1 MIPDPSHLSSQSRS
15 LIAVLLAALSSLV
28 IPATGFSASPSA
40 YVREIIERE
49 APGQVNASVRCV
61 TSSELAR
68 QADRSAVGTAL
79 SGVTITQRGR
89 RARILLS
96 YSRVCKPIARYRL
109 TGKLYGTTALA
120 ILTVLHEAAH
130 ARGIRV
136 EWKATCAAIPGTLR
150 MLRRWGADRY
160 QLRRANRF
168 LRVGAEKYRLG
179 EYKLRGRC

>member
-1 MIPDPSHLSSQSRS
+1 MIPDPSRLSLRSWS
-15 LIAVLLAALSSLV
+15 LIAIVLAALFTLV
-28 IPATGFSASPSA
+28 IPATGFSASPSS
-40 YVREIIERE
+40 YVREIIDRE
-49 APGQVNASVRCV
+49 APGQASASIRCV

-68 QADRSAVGTAL
+68 EADGSPVGTAL

-89 RARILLS
+89 RTRILLS

-109 TGKLYGTTALA
+109 TGKLYETTALA

-150 MLRRWGADRY
+150 MLRRWGADTY
-160 QLRRANRF
+160 EVRRADRF

>member
-1 MIPDPSHLSSQSRS
+1 MIPDPSRLSLRSWS
-15 LIAVLLAALSSLV
+15 LIAIVLAALFTLV

-40 YVREIIERE
+40 YVREIIDRE
-49 APGQVNASVRCV
+49 APGQASASIRCV

-68 QADRSAVGTAL
+68 EADGSPVGTAL

-89 RARILLS
+89 RTRILLS

-109 TGKLYGTTALA
+109 TGKLYETTALA

-150 MLRRWGADRY
+150 MLRRWGADTY
-160 QLRRANRF
+160 EVRRADRF

>member
-1 MIPDPSHLSSQSRS
+1 MIPDPSRLSSQSRS
-15 LIAVLLAALSSLV
+15 LIAIVLAALFTLL
-28 IPATGFSASPSA
+28 IPATGISASPSS

-49 APGQVNASVRCV
+49 APGQVGASIRCV
-61 TSSELAR
+61 TTSELAR
-68 QADRSAVGTAL
+68 EADRRPVGTAL
-79 SGVTITQRGR
+79 AGVTITQRGR
-89 RARILLS
+89 RTRILLS
-96 YSRVCKPIARYRL
+96 YSRVCRPIARHRL
-109 TGKLYGTTALA
+109 TGKLYDTTALA

-150 MLRRWGADRY
+150 MLRRWGADPY
-160 QLRRANRF
+160 QLRRAGRF